1 MSLLMIH
8 SLMFSDMEKV
18 CLLLRVSTNAQ
29 DYEYQYNTLKEL
41 CEKKGWEIVKVF
53 ANKVSGAKKN
63 EERQEIVDL
72 IDYVKNNKVDRVVA
86 TEISR
91 IGRDTLEALKTIEI
105 LNEHKVNLY
114 LANYNIE
121 TLNPNGEVNPIAR
134 LILTIC
140 LEISSYERNLLR
152 YRMREGYNEYL
163 RKRRED
169 KQNHPLGRKTEY
181 RKSEDA
187 YRQQYKQE
195 LTLLRKGI
203 SLRNVQQLTGT
214 SVGTLRKLKKY
225 L

>member
-1 MSLLMIH
+1 
-8 SLMFSDMEKV
+8 MEKV

-29 DYEYQYNTLKEL
+29 DYEYQHNTLTEL
-41 CEKKGWEIVKVF
+41 CERKGWEIVKVF

-63 EERQEIVDL
+63 EERKEIVEL
-72 IDYVKNNKVDRVVA
+72 IDYVRNNQVDRVVA

-121 TLNPNGEVNPIAR
+121 TLLPTGEVNPIAR

-152 YRMREGYNEYL
+152 YRMREGYENYL
-163 RKRRED
+163 QRRKENPELR
-169 KQNHPLGRKTEY
+169 LGRQGY
-181 RKSEDA
+181 QKSEES
-187 YRQQYKQE
+187 YREEYAKE
-195 LTLLRKGI
+195 LSLMRKGI
-203 SLRNVQQLTGT
+203 SMRNVRQLTGT
-214 SVGTLRKLKKY
+214 SLGTLQKLKKY

>member
-1 MSLLMIH
+1 
-8 SLMFSDMEKV
+8 MERV

-29 DYEYQYNTLKEL
+29 DYEYQHNTLSEL
-41 CEKKGWEIVKVF
+41 CERKGWQIVKVF

-63 EERQEIVDL
+63 EERREIVELLDF
-72 IDYVKNNKVDRVVA
+72 VKSNQVDRMVA

-121 TLNPNGEVNPIAR
+121 TLTPNGEVNPIAR

-140 LEISSYERNLLR
+140 LEISSYERNLIR
-152 YRMREGYNEYL
+152 YRMKAGYEDYL
-163 RKRRED
+163 KRRKE
-169 KQNHPLGRKTEY
+169 NPELRLGRQGY
-181 RKSEDA
+181 QKSEEA
-187 YRQQYKQE
+187 YREQYSKE
-195 LTLLRKGI
+195 LSLMRKGI
-203 SLRNVQQLTGT
+203 SMRNVQQLTGT
-214 SVGTLRKLKKY
+214 SLGTLQKLKKY

>member
-1 MSLLMIH
+1 
-8 SLMFSDMEKV
+8 MEKV
-18 CLLLRVSTNAQ
+18 CLLLRVSTSEQ
-29 DYEYQYNTLKEL
+29 DYTYQYNTLKEL
-41 CEKKGWEIVKVF
+41 CDIKGWEIVKVF

-63 EERQEIVDL
+63 EERQEIVEL
-72 IDYVKNNKVDRVVA
+72 IDFVQNNKVDRVVA

-91 IGRDTLEALKTIEI
+91 IGRDTLEALKTIEV
-105 LNEHKVNLY
+105 LNEHHVNLY

-140 LEISSYERNLLR
+140 LEISSYERNLIR
-152 YRMREGYNEYL
+152 YRMKQGYEDYL

-169 KQNHPLGRKTEY
+169 KENHPLGRKTEY
-181 RKSEDA
+181 RKNEQQ
-187 YRQQYKQE
+187 YREQYKQE

-214 SVGTLRKLKKY
+214 SVGTLRKLKQY

>member
-1 MSLLMIH
+1 
-8 SLMFSDMEKV
+8 MEKV

-29 DYEYQYNTLKEL
+29 DYEYQHSTLSEL
-41 CEKKGWEIVKVF
+41 CVRKGWQVEKVF

-63 EERQEIVDL
+63 EDRKEIVEL
-72 IDYVKNNKVDRVVA
+72 IDYVKNNHVDRVVA

-91 IGRDTLEALKTIEI
+91 IGRDTLEGLRTIEI

-140 LEISSYERNLLR
+140 LEISSYERNLIR
-152 YRMREGYNEYL
+152 YRMKVGYEEYL
-163 RKRRED
+163 RKRKDNPELRLGRQGYKKKEEAYRED
-169 KQNHPLGRKTEY
+169 YSK
-181 RKSEDA
+181 
-187 YRQQYKQE
+187 E
-195 LTLLRKGI
+195 LSLLRKGI
-203 SLRNVQQLTGT
+203 SMRNVQQLTGT
-214 SVGTLRKLKKY
+214 SLGTLQKIKKY